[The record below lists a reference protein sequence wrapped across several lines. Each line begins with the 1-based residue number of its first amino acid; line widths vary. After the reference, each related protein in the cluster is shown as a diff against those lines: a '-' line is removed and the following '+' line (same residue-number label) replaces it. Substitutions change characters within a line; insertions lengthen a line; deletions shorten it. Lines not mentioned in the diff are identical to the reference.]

1 MDYSRFIFNPSLS
14 ASTGYTSYAV
24 VHQTGRFTRYTAE
37 SPAAA
42 WYFFSSFFKKI
53 HNVNFFEKRA
63 GFFRPA
69 GGETQPLEGRPRN
82 SCRLWQFFCAQT
94 LPIILRS

>member
-1 MDYSRFIFNPSLS
+1 VRAGAREKMDYSRFIFNPSLS

-53 HNVNFFEKRA
+53 HNVNFFEIKS
-63 GFFRPA
+63 GFLPPYRRRNPA
-69 GGETQPLEGRPRN
+69 TGGTT
-82 SCRLWQFFCAQT
+82 A
-94 LPIILRS
+94 